1 MAYPPAMPPRP
12 DRHDQWTAVGDA
24 QHDAIGQAVGD
35 TDDARGDITAIR
47 DTIAAARWAPTVDP
61 AFTGAVT
68 GITKEMIGLGNVDN
82 TSDAQIQL
90 AAERMT
96 SGTLAAAR
104 LPTDVAGFRVRAP
117 VDERNPTATNWGPR
131 PAGAG
136 VVIAVGA
143 PPSPADAFA
152 GDLHV
157 PAAGTGNTGTP
168 TDPGSTDP
176 SDPGTGTGPNTPTGG
191 PAGTWT
197 LTFAD
202 YFTAL
207 NTSVWTT
214 LRGAPGETYNSPINP
229 AGDNH
234 AYSADRVT
242 ATGGMLR
249 LAWDPTPIT
258 SYGTTYPYT
267 ASYAHTATGLTVR
280 EGTFLEARIR
290 LSTNAPGL
298 WPAFW
303 LLPLPINTWPP
314 EVDIAEFVQA
324 DTPDGKY
331 HPHFNVHWSEDGGA
345 TSKQAYWQSYGPSG
359 VDYADGAWHTYGLEW
374 VDGRIQV
381 WLDGQPGPSYTGPGL
396 DYIGTLYPVF
406 STGVMKGY
414 TPPAGHMDVDYLR
427 TWQLQDTS
435 VPTDPGTVPPPPQSA
450 WATST
455 GLAST
460 GWREIA
466 LRLTS
471 TAENSTTAWTTKYG
485 YIEDIGDGRG
495 YTAGIVGFCS
505 GTGDML
511 ALVEY
516 ANTAYPSNSL
526 AKWLPKLRQIM
537 AASYSQRPALS
548 NSLLGSAFKT
558 DWANASAQAW
568 FQDCQRRERDRVYW
582 GPALAA
588 AQEDGVGLLGL
599 CILYD
604 ISVNHGPGTDSES
617 FGGIVANAR
626 AATKPP
632 SKGGSETAYLSKL
645 TDLRNTVL
653 RGWGDIQDGNGRV
666 YMHRQL
672 IANNPGMTLPIT
684 WTCYGDPFSITSMP
698 TEGGLAAVDLTDEA
712 DIIVAADSSV
722 FDGAALVGTINSN
735 SISTATRDDYVIRFP
750 GAQWLAGF
758 RQMARNVCS
767 ILYNKQSEVPR
778 THAIVKLTF
787 TANDMLAAA
796 TASTGG
802 IEFGNQSRG
811 AAVTASY
818 TTHEVV
824 HLYQY
829 GGSYGTSPQAT
840 GVIEGIADLVL
851 IRLGYHPAQSRRP
864 AGGGTNWYDGYDTT
878 GFFLDWIE
886 RYAPTPSPGFVRKLN
901 AAMAASTFNP
911 AVITSLNA
919 RGKTVDALWTEYKAW
934 VAALPPYATPGT
946 DTGGGGPTATIGQ
959 LLDIASWKVTLP
971 TDSTGG
977 FTGTAAEIK
986 QPALATYKDPYVYP
1000 AADSTG
1006 VTFAPVCGGATTSGS
1021 EYARAELRE
1030 MQSASSPTVEASWG
1044 FNDGK
1049 RHEMTTTLRVDRLPL
1064 KRPMVV
1070 VAQIHDQADDC
1081 WMAYADGFRPTAGN
1095 TAVTG
1100 TSTGGFRIWWKWN
1113 SVIQTA
1119 PLIPEVRIGQLF
1131 TIRVRS
1137 ENNTV
1142 TVWADTGTSATTQ
1155 RAQITNASSTFPNSA
1170 SSGCYFKTGAYLQSN
1185 TTNSGKTVPYNT
1197 CTGTGTSGDDLTSP
1211 VAGTATGGD
1220 AAATVGA
1227 VTVTKVAL
1235 AHGTAATVPT
1245 TPAATLPFTDRE
1257 NVSFTGAG
1265 KTSKYHAYASGLAA
1279 GAGLMIWLH
1288 GDAAYEFK
1296 NPSSSYIVGGSS
1308 GIRVAAKNAG
1318 FILAS
1323 CLAPDTSGTVTWW
1336 ESGNANADYL
1346 KALID
1351 SLKTGYAI
1359 NPSRVVLAG
1368 FSGGAQQV
1376 TQFFMGRYPEYL
1388 AAGGATI
1395 VFGGGEAPDVTPTYS
1410 TQVKS
1415 AIRMHWCAGANDTA
1429 ANAEDGFDG
1438 RATAEYGEQ
1447 WFRGKGF
1454 NTSIQIISGKG
1465 HDVNPNFGPVVA
1477 AQLARFPL

>member
-12 DRHDQWTAVGDA
+12 NRHDQWTAVGDA
-24 QHDAIGQAVGD
+24 QHDAIEQAVGD
-35 TDDARGDITAIR
+35 VDGARGDITAIR
-47 DTIAAARWAPTVDP
+47 DTLAAARWAPTHDP
-61 AFTGAVT
+61 AFTGTVT
-68 GITKEMIGLGNVDN
+68 GISKAMVGLGNVDN
-82 TSDAQIQL
+82 TTDGQIQL

-96 SGTLAAAR
+96 SGTIDPAR

-131 PAGAG
+131 PAGHG

-168 TDPGSTDP
+168 TDPGT
-176 SDPGTGTGPNTPTGG
+176 DPGTTPDPGTVTGPSTPTGS
-191 PAGTWT
+191 PAGTWL

-202 YFTAL
+202 DFTGGL
-207 NTSVWTT
+207 DTRVWTP

-234 AYSADRVT
+234 AYSADRVSV
-242 ATGGMLR
+242 TGGVLR
-249 LAWDPTPIT
+249 LAWDKTPIT

-280 EGTFLEARIR
+280 EGTFIEARIR

-435 VPTDPGTVPPPPQSA
+435 VPTDPGTVPPPPPQPA

-471 TAENSTTAWTTKYG
+471 TAENSTTNWASQYG

-526 AKWLPKLRQIM
+526 AKWLPQLRQIM

-632 SKGGSETAYLSKL
+632 SKGGNEAAYLTKL

-653 RGWGDIQDGNGRV
+653 QGWGDNQATDGRV
-666 YMHRQL
+666 FFHRKL
-672 IANNPGMTLPIT
+672 IANNPGMTFPIS
-684 WTCYGDPFSITSMP
+684 WTCYGEPFSITSMP

-712 DIIVAADSSV
+712 DIIVAADSSN
-722 FDGAALVGTINSN
+722 FDGSALVGTINSN

-778 THAIVKLTF
+778 THAVVKLTF

-824 HLYQY
+824 HLYQN
-829 GGSYGTSPQAT
+829 GASYGTSQQAT
-840 GVIEGIADLVL
+840 GTIEGIADLVL

-878 GFFLDWIE
+878 GFFFDWIE
-886 RYAPTPSPGFVRKLN
+886 RYAPTPSPGFVKKLN
-901 AAMAASTFNP
+901 AALTASTFNP
-911 AVITSLNA
+911 SIITSLNA
-919 RGKTVDALWTEYKAW
+919 RGKTVDALWTEYKAY
-934 VAALPPYATPGT
+934 VAALPAYA
-946 DTGGGGPTATIGQ
+946 GGGSTPTPTATIGQ
-959 LLDIASWKVTLP
+959 RLDLTNWKVTLP

-986 QPALATYKDPYVYP
+986 QPSLGTYKDTYIYP
-1000 AADSTG
+1000 STDGAG
-1006 VTFAPVCGGATTSGS
+1006 VTFAPVCGGSTTSGS
-1021 EYARAELRE
+1021 EFPRCELRE
-1030 MQSASSPTVEASWG
+1030 MTSSGSANASWG

-1049 RHEMTTTLRVDRLPL
+1049 FHEMVTTLRVDRLML
-1064 KRPMVV
+1064 KRPMIV
-1070 VAQIHDQADDC
+1070 VAQIHDAADDC
-1081 WMAYADGFRPTAGN
+1081 WMAYADGFWPTVGN
-1095 TAVTG
+1095 AAVTG
-1100 TSTGGFRIWWKWN
+1100 TATGGFRIKWKWN
-1113 SVIQTA
+1113 SVIQPD
-1119 PLIPEVRIGQLF
+1119 PLIPEVRIGQLM

-1142 TVWADTGTSATTQ
+1142 KIWADTGTSATTL
-1155 RAQITNASSTFPNSA
+1155 RATINNAATTFPNST

-1245 TPAATLPFTDRE
+1245 TPVATLPFTDRE

-1288 GDAAYEFK
+1288 GDAAYEFN

-1388 AAGGATI
+1388 AQGGATI

-1410 TQVKS
+1410 AAVKS

-1429 ANAEDGFDG
+1429 ANASDGFDG

-1477 AQLARFPL
+1477 AQLARFPS